1 MKKDS
6 KNKLAA
12 SYADAMFEAAR
23 AAKAGSRVLS
33 DVETLKSALE
43 EDPKIVGMLANPLW
57 KTDAKKAAVSEIGS
71 RLGLSGVMVNALLTA
86 ADNNRLNLLPEILDR
101 CKALF
106 YAADN
111 IAEVSVTSAAVLKKD
126 QDERLKRGL
135 EKWLQK
141 KVVIKY
147 TIKPEILGGL
157 LVECGS
163 IMFDDSLKG
172 KLEKLELLMKGT
184 K

>member
-23 AAKAGSRVLS
+23 AAKAESRVLA

-43 EDPKIVGMLANPLW
+43 EDLKIVGILANPLW
-57 KTDAKKAAVSEIGS
+57 KTDAKKSAVSEIGS
-71 RLGLSGVMVNALLTA
+71 RLGLSKVTVNALLAA

-111 IAEVSVTSAAVLKKD
+111 IAEVSVTSATVLKKD

>member
-1 MKKDS
+1 M
-6 KNKLAA
+6 
-12 SYADAMFEAAR
+12 
-23 AAKAGSRVLS
+23 
-33 DVETLKSALE
+33 
-43 EDPKIVGMLANPLW
+43 
-57 KTDAKKAAVSEIGS
+57 
-71 RLGLSGVMVNALLTA
+71 
-86 ADNNRLNLLPEILDR
+86 
-101 CKALF
+101 
-106 YAADN
+106 
-111 IAEVSVTSAAVLKKD
+111 SVTSAAVLKKD